1 MTPIIL
7 LTNDDGIHSPG
18 LQAAVGAVAGLG
30 DLLIVAPTTQQSGA
44 SRSLRV
50 AFDGRILPATVEQ
63 GGRTFPA
70 YHLDG
75 SPAQAVLYGVVE
87 VATRI
92 AGRWPDLVVSGI
104 NYGENLG
111 SQTLISGTVG
121 AALQAGD
128 MGIRSL
134 AVSLQTSKD
143 YHLNHGSD
151 VDWSAASHWLRFF
164 ACAALG
170 PQAWPADVVAL
181 KIDIPAAATAQ
192 TPWRLTT
199 QSGQAYFVSRTLRQ
213 GALDTPIPLDYEV
226 FIDHERLEPDSD
238 VRAFAIDRVISVT
251 PLSANL
257 TARASLSSFEALLR
271 QTSAAG

>member
-18 LQAAVGAVAGLG
+18 LQAAVSAVTGLG

-44 SRSLRV
+44 SRSLQV
-50 AFDGRILPATVEQ
+50 AFDGRILPATVEY
-63 GGRTFPA
+63 GGRRLPA
-70 YHLDG
+70 FHLDG

-87 VATRI
+87 VATQI

-134 AVSLQTSKD
+134 AISLQTSKD

-164 ACAALG
+164 ARAALA
-170 PQAWPADVVAL
+170 PQSWPADVVAL

-213 GALDTPIPLDYEV
+213 GALDTPVPLDYEV

-238 VRAFAIDRVISVT
+238 VRAFAIDCVISVT

-257 TARASLSSFEALLR
+257 TARVSLSSFEALLR
-271 QTSAAG
+271 QTSDAG